1 MELKD
6 LLSLTWKR
14 RWLVFGVLLLTI
26 GLSVAIA
33 TTRQKVYE
41 STAVI
46 ALTPDVSRGQGFVAS
61 DNLSA
66 LLRTYAETAKSS
78 VNRERARRILGGPLP
93 GKIETSTESG
103 TGILRISARAPS
115 ADAAAAAARATAQA
129 FQTGIA
135 NNRLLV
141 ATLVDPASPVL
152 TPIQPRPPLIIAVGT
167 LLGALGGIALALGLD
182 RLRRRVETSADV
194 AEHTDV
200 PVIGRL
206 SRTRALRSDSLIWNT
221 PNAIGLQES
230 YRALRT
236 NLEFLLDGRPEGR
249 ILEITSPDPGQG
261 KSTVVA
267 NLAVAFAGIGVDTI
281 VLDADLRRPRQHQIF
296 GLQNHTGLSNAM
308 AHGDLPEAQPTRF
321 PHLTVVTSGP
331 LPPDP
336 TEMLHIRLGSVLR
349 DLRATKSLIIVD
361 TPPLLPVS
369 DARLVAP
376 HADGVVLLVA
386 AGSQKPAHLAGA
398 IERLNL
404 VEARLLGVILNRA
417 GEELRSAG
425 AYYAYQPSGDRVE
438 KQPPIT
444 PAPPV
449 ETT

>member
-6 LLSLTWKR
+6 LLALTWKR
-14 RWLVFGVLLLTI
+14 RWLVLGVLVLTI

-33 TTRQKVYE
+33 TTRQKIYE

-46 ALTPDVSRGQGFVAS
+46 ALTPDVSKGQGFVAS

-78 VNRERARRILGGPLP
+78 VNLGRARRILGGPLP
-93 GKIETSTESG
+93 GKVETSTESG

-115 ADAAAAAARATAQA
+115 PAAAASAAGATARAFQA
-129 FQTGIA
+129 GIS

-141 ATLVDPASPVL
+141 ATLVDPASPEA

-167 LLGALGGIALALGLD
+167 LLGLLGGVALAVTLE
-182 RLRRRVETSADV
+182 RLRRRIDTSADV
-194 AEHTDV
+194 AEHTEA

-206 SRTRALRSDSLIWNT
+206 ARSRALNRGDSLVWNT
-221 PNAIGLQES
+221 EGSVALQES

-249 ILEITSPDPGQG
+249 ILEITSPDPAQG

-281 VLDADLRRPRQHQIF
+281 ILDADLRRPRQHHIF
-296 GLQNHTGLSNAM
+296 GLDNHTGLSTAM
-308 AHGDLPEAQPTRF
+308 AHGDMPEAQATQF
-321 PHLTVVTSGP
+321 PNLRVVTSGP

-349 DLRATKSLIIVD
+349 DLRTTKALIIVD

-398 IERLNL
+398 IERLEL

-425 AYYAYQPSGDRVE
+425 SYYDYQPAAERFE
-438 KQPPIT
+438 EPAPP
-444 PAPPV
+444 PPV